1 MCYIRIK
8 DIYNMKGIDD
18 QIKKIELFAKDIEKK
33 AEHIQYDKYKY
44 IYDEAVKY
52 IKTKRVLLYG
62 GSAINDLLPKN
73 DKIYDEKVLPD
84 IDVFSTNGRNLA
96 KEIVKHFIAKGYN
109 KITTNFVNALHE
121 NTYKVYIDS
130 VQVFDISTVSK
141 KAFKKLSKNSV
152 IGDNGIRVVNI
163 QFLRLSL
170 HMIMSQLYDARRW
183 QKIFERLVIFYKHF
197 PPKPCQVLPSRSHS
211 RSHLKLKSTIPKKS
225 SYKYESFSEEIKES
239 GIIDKI
245 YEFLEHKDY
254 ILFGIKELYTY
265 INSYSKSKSKVTNL
279 YLPENSKLAPIQIIA
294 SGNILDIAHLIVK
307 HLNIPNIAISDI
319 FEEDEFI
326 PEHIIIKY
334 KNHQLVEIYN
344 TNVCMTYINFKG
356 YRIASLHTIIRMYL
370 SMILSSYEHYETDND
385 YLECIINMLTIIQKN
400 MSKSRKKLFEQIIEQ
415 CYGPYYGLITQHRR
429 KLLRAVDE
437 AVDEEKNN
445 K

>member
-1 MCYIRIK
+1 M
-8 DIYNMKGIDD
+8 
-18 QIKKIELFAKDIEKK
+18 
-33 AEHIQYDKYKY
+33 
-44 IYDEAVKY
+44 
-52 IKTKRVLLYG
+52 
-62 GSAINDLLPKN
+62 
-73 DKIYDEKVLPD
+73 
-84 IDVFSTNGRNLA
+84 
-96 KEIVKHFIAKGYN
+96 KHFIAKGYN

-121 NTYKVYIDS
+121 NTYKVYVDS
-130 VQVFDISTVSK
+130 VQVFDISSVSK

-183 QKIFERLVIFYKHF
+183 QKVFERLIIFYKHF
-197 PPKPCQVLPSRSHS
+197 PPKPCRVLPSHSHS
-211 RSHLKLKSTIPKKS
+211 RSHVKLKLQLDKSKKS
-225 SYKYESFSEEIKES
+225 SYKYESFSEEIKDS

-245 YEFLEHKDY
+245 YAFLEHKEY
-254 ILFGIKELYTY
+254 VLFGVKELYTY
-265 INSYSKSKSKVTNL
+265 IDNSKSKVTNL
-279 YLPENSKLAPIQIIA
+279 YLPENSKLAPVQIIA
-294 SGNILDIAHLIVK
+294 NGNILDIAHLIVK
-307 HLNIPNIAISDI
+307 HLNIPNIAISNI

-344 TNVCMTYINFKG
+344 TNVCMTYVNFKG

-385 YLECIINMLTIIQKN
+385 YLECMVNMLTIIQTK

-429 KLLRAVDE
+429 KLLRAEDE
-437 AVDEEKNN
+437 AEEKEM